1 MVGRKQSGD
10 TTRHSFF
17 DTRLPAER
25 FGGRVWCIRA
35 MCASVLPFQNPIF
48 YDFDIFITI
57 ILIQLSSHFFSF
69 RHSHSFRHN
78 PHHSTPPS
86 LLPPSRSLFVV
97 IFNCLLMTARFLALA
112 LHKLFFFFVHSYLSN
127 FCVIKRSID

>member
-1 MVGRKQSGD
+1 MGGRKQSGD

-25 FGGRVWCIRA
+25 FGVRVWYIRA

-57 ILIQLSSHFFSF
+57 ILIQLSSHFFLF

-86 LLPPSRSLFVV
+86 LLPPSRSLFIV
-97 IFNCLLMTARFLALA
+97 IFNCLFNDGSVSCFSASQIILLLCSLIFV
-112 LHKLFFFFVHSYLSN
+112 KLLCHQEEH
-127 FCVIKRSID
+127 